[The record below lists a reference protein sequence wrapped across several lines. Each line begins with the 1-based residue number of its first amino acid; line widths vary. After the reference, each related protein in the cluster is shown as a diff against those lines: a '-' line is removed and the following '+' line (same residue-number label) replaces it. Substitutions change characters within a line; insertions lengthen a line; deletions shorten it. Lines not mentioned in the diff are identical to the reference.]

1 MTTYDEIRD
10 MEPTAEELAAIEN
23 ESMPEW
29 AWDDFEDD
37 DFIL

>member
-23 ESMPEW
+23 ESMPDW
-29 AWDDFEDD
+29 AWDDFEDEW
-37 DFIL
+37 FEF